1 MPTRV
6 LHVSILL
13 LSALTLIGCRGSSGF
28 DDQRLRSADSDTA
41 NWLMY
46 GRTYDDHR
54 FTPLTQINEQSVA
67 KLGLVW
73 TRELGT
79 TRGLEATPLVDNGV
93 IYTTSAWSVVYALDA
108 KTGEVQWTYDPEV
121 PRTKAFFICCDVVN
135 RGVALHRGKVYVG
148 TLDGRLIALDQKSG
162 KPVWSVMTVDSSK
175 AYEISGYPRIAK
187 DMVLIGNS
195 GSEYGVRG
203 YVTAYDA
210 ETGAQ
215 RWRTYTVPGN
225 PADGFES
232 PAMERAAATWD
243 GEWWRVG
250 GGGTVW
256 EGITYDP
263 EFDLLYFGTGNATA
277 WYRAL
282 RNKDPNKDNL
292 YTASILA
299 VRASDG
305 SVAWHF
311 QATPG
316 DNWDYD
322 ATQPL
327 VRANLTIDG
336 RQRKV
341 IMQANKNGFFYVLD
355 RQSGEFISGAAFVEG
370 VSWASGLDPNTGR
383 PHETSSGYAALEP
396 VLVSPDPS
404 GAHNWTP
411 MAFSPA
417 NGLVYIGVRSHSSI
431 IHAPDRLWRYDPN
444 NANVGMEGNYE
455 GPLMEQ
461 LRRLPP
467 PAGELL
473 AWDPVKRQQAWR
485 VTLPTLESGGTLA
498 TAGNLVFHGR
508 GDGIFAAYRA
518 SDGNLLWQ
526 FDAGT
531 GIIGSPISYALN
543 GTQYVTVMAG
553 WGGAAGLMNFPFAGK
568 AKSGFGRILTF
579 AIGATGSFVPKPF
592 GHTEPPRPAVTRSV
606 SASVAREGEALYN
619 TNCMG
624 CHGFNAV
631 AGPLPDLRYAAKE
644 VHEQFE
650 DIVLGGQREMLGMP
664 SFRRILKADQVRAIQ
679 AYVLSRAAES
689 VKGAAATSGSK

>member
-1 MPTRV
+1 MQTRAHWTLVV
-6 LHVSILL
+6 LCIAMTVI
-13 LSALTLIGCRGSSGF
+13 ACRRSSGV
-28 DDQRLRSADSDTA
+28 DDEQSGSAETDTA

-46 GRTYDDHR
+46 GRTHDDHR
-54 FTPLTQINEQSVA
+54 FSPLAQINEQTIA
-67 KLGLVW
+67 KLGLAW

-93 IYTTSAWSVVYALDA
+93 IYTTGAWSVVYALDA
-108 KTGEVQWTYDPEV
+108 KTGNVRWNYDPEV
-121 PRTKAFFICCDVVN
+121 PRSKAFFICCDVVN
-135 RGVALHRGKVYVG
+135 RGVALYRGKVYVG

-162 KPVWSVMTVDSSK
+162 KLVWSVMTVDSGK

-203 YVTAYDA
+203 YITAYDA
-210 ETGAQ
+210 ETGSQ
-215 RWRTYTVPGN
+215 RWRAYTVPGN
-225 PADGFES
+225 PANRFES
-232 PAMERAAATWD
+232 PAMELAAATWD
-243 GEWWRVG
+243 GEWWKVG

-256 EGITYDP
+256 EGISYDP
-263 EFDLLYFGTGNATA
+263 ELDLLYFGTGNATA

-305 SVAWHF
+305 SLAWHF

-327 VRANLTIDG
+327 VRADLTIGG
-336 RQRKV
+336 RLRHV

-355 RQSGEFISGAAFVEG
+355 RQTGEFISGATFVGG
-370 VSWASGLDPNTGR
+370 VSWASGLDHKTGR
-383 PHETSSGYAALEP
+383 PKETSSGYAALEP

-417 NGLVYIGVRSHSSI
+417 SGLVYLGVRSHSSI
-431 IHAPDRLWRYDPN
+431 VHAPDRLWRYDPN
-444 NANVGMEGNYE
+444 NGNVGMEGNYE

-473 AWDPVKRQQAWR
+473 AWDPVKQQQAWR
-485 VTLPTLESGGTLA
+485 VTLPVLEGGGTLA

-508 GDGIFAAYRA
+508 GDGMFAAYRA
-518 SDGNLLWQ
+518 SDGQPLWQ

-531 GIIGSPISYALN
+531 GIIGSPVSYSVD
-543 GTQYVTVMAG
+543 GTQYVTVLAG

-568 AKSGFGRILTF
+568 VKPGFGRILTF
-579 AIGATGSFVPKPF
+579 AIGATGSFVPRPF
-592 GHTEPPRPAVTRSV
+592 GHTEPPRPAVTINV
-606 SASVAREGEALYN
+606 SPNVAHEGEALYN
-619 TNCMG
+619 ANCMT
-624 CHGFNAV
+624 CHGFNVV
-631 AGPLPDLRYAAKE
+631 AGPISDLRYATKE
-644 VHEQFE
+644 VHDQFE
-650 DIVLGGQREMLGMP
+650 DIVLGGSREMLGMP
-664 SFRRILKADQVRAIQ
+664 SFKKILKADQVRAIQ
-679 AYVLSRAAES
+679 AYVLSRAAAS
-689 VKGAAATSGSK
+689 AKAAEQFTK

>member
-1 MPTRV
+1 MQTRALQTLAV
-6 LHVSILL
+6 LCIVMTVI
-13 LSALTLIGCRGSSGF
+13 ACERSSGI
-28 DDQRLRSADSDTA
+28 DDDRSRNAESDTA

-54 FTPLTQINEQSVA
+54 FSPLTQINEQTIG
-67 KLGLVW
+67 KLGLAW

-79 TRGLEATPLVDNGV
+79 TRGLEATPLVENGV

-108 KTGEVQWTYDPEV
+108 QTGDVRWTYDPQV
-121 PRTKAFFICCDVVN
+121 PRSKAFFICCDVVN
-135 RGVALHRGKVYVG
+135 RGVALYRGKVYVG
-148 TLDGRLIALDQKSG
+148 TLDGRLIALDRQSG
-162 KPVWSVMTVDSSK
+162 KPVWSVMTVDSNK

-203 YVTAYDA
+203 YITAYDA

-232 PAMERAAATWD
+232 PAMDRAAATWD
-243 GEWWRVG
+243 GEWWKVG

-256 EGITYDP
+256 EGISYDP
-263 EFDLLYFGTGNATA
+263 ELDLLYFGTGNATA

-282 RNKDPNKDNL
+282 RNKDANKDNL

-305 SVAWHF
+305 SLAWHF
-311 QATPG
+311 QTTPG

-322 ATQPL
+322 AAQPL
-327 VRANLTIDG
+327 VRADLTIAG
-336 RQRKV
+336 RPRKV

-355 RQSGEFISGAAFVEG
+355 RQTGEFISGAAFVGG
-370 VSWASGLDPNTGR
+370 VSWASGLDPKTGR
-383 PHETSSGYAALEP
+383 PHETSSGYAALDP

-404 GAHNWTP
+404 GAHNWNP

-417 NGLVYIGVRSHSSI
+417 TGLVYLGVRSHSSI
-431 IHAPDRLWRYDPN
+431 VHAPDRMWRYDPN
-444 NANVGMEGNYE
+444 NANQGMGNYE
-455 GPLMEQ
+455 GPLLEQ
-461 LRRLPP
+461 LARLPP
-467 PAGELL
+467 PTGELL
-473 AWDPVKRQQAWR
+473 AWDPAKQQPSWR
-485 VTLPTLESGGTLA
+485 VPLPALESGGTLA
-498 TAGNLVFHGR
+498 TAGNVVFHGR

-518 SDGNLLWQ
+518 LDGKPLWQ

-531 GIIGSPISYALN
+531 GIIGSPISYAVN
-543 GTQYVTVMAG
+543 GTQYVAVLAG

-568 AKSGFGRILTF
+568 VKPGFGRILTF

-592 GHTEPPRPAVTRSV
+592 GHTEPPRPAVTLNV
-606 SASVAREGEALYN
+606 PASVAHEGEGLYN
-619 TNCMG
+619 ANCMT
-624 CHGFNAV
+624 CHGFNVV
-631 AGPLPDLRYAAKE
+631 AGPLPDLRYATKE
-644 VHEQFE
+644 VHDQFE
-650 DIVLGGQREMLGMP
+650 DIVLGGTREMLGMP
-664 SFRRILKADQVRAIQ
+664 SFKKILKADQVRAIQ
-679 AYVLSRAAES
+679 AYVLSRAA
-689 VKGAAATSGSK
+689 ATSAAKPAGGSE

>member
-6 LHVSILL
+6 HWSTLL
-13 LSALTLIGCRGSSGF
+13 FIALTLTACRDTSGINE
-28 DDQRLRSADSDTA
+28 QRLRTAESDTA

-54 FTPLTQINEQSVA
+54 FSTLTEINEQTIG

-108 KTGEVQWTYDPEV
+108 KTGDVRWTYDPEV
-121 PRTKAFFICCDVVN
+121 PRPKAFFICCDVVN
-135 RGVALHRGKVYVG
+135 RGIALYRGKVYVG

-210 ETGAQ
+210 ETGVQ

-232 PAMERAAATWD
+232 AAMERAAATWD
-243 GEWWRVG
+243 GEWWKVG

-263 EFDLLYFGTGNATA
+263 ELDLLYFGTGNATA

-282 RNKDPNKDNL
+282 RNKDRNKDNL

-327 VRANLTIDG
+327 VRANLTIGG
-336 RQRKV
+336 RPRKV
-341 IMQANKNGFFYVLD
+341 IMQANKNGFFYLLD
-355 RQSGEFISGAAFVEG
+355 RQSGEFISGAPFVDG
-370 VSWASGLDPNTGR
+370 ISWASGLDPKTGR

-411 MAFSPA
+411 MAFSPV

-431 IHAPDRLWRYDPN
+431 VHAPDRLWRYDPN
-444 NANVGMEGNYE
+444 NGNVGMEGNYD
-455 GPLMEQ
+455 GPLMAQ

-473 AWDPVKRQQAWR
+473 AWDPVKGQQAWR
-485 VTLPTLESGGTLA
+485 VTLLPRVVARSRRPVTSSFT
-498 TAGNLVFHGR
+498 
-508 GDGIFAAYRA
+508 
-518 SDGNLLWQ
+518 
-526 FDAGT
+526 DA
-531 GIIGSPISYALN
+531 
-543 GTQYVTVMAG
+543 
-553 WGGAAGLMNFPFAGK
+553 
-568 AKSGFGRILTF
+568 
-579 AIGATGSFVPKPF
+579 ATGYL
-592 GHTEPPRPAVTRSV
+592 PRT
-606 SASVAREGEALYN
+606 ARLTAN
-619 TNCMG
+619 
-624 CHGFNAV
+624 
-631 AGPLPDLRYAAKE
+631 
-644 VHEQFE
+644 
-650 DIVLGGQREMLGMP
+650 
-664 SFRRILKADQVRAIQ
+664 S
-679 AYVLSRAAES
+679 
-689 VKGAAATSGSK
+689 SGSSTRVPASSARPFHIRWTGSST